1 MSVFASLVALKKPE
15 TKQLG
20 SLTNRRMLLVNK
32 DRKLS
37 SAVVLPVDRPL
48 ALFPPF
54 TPVENSEARLE
65 LYSVWLSISGVS

>member
-1 MSVFASLVALKKPE
+1 MSAFASLVALKKPE

-37 SAVVLPVDRPL
+37 SAVVLPVGRQTLSSVSTIHP
-48 ALFPPF
+48 
-54 TPVENSEARLE
+54 SRE
-65 LYSVWLSISGVS
+65 LGG